1 MQNDIRSL
9 LQESAAQ
16 ASLNGTANMTLE
28 EITKEI
34 SIAREERHTRKE
46 SEREIFSFF
55 PQYNDLNAKSSLA

>member
-1 MQNDIRSL
+1 
-9 LQESAAQ
+9 
-16 ASLNGTANMTLE
+16 MTLE